1 VSRPAVVAAAPK
13 TAAIAPPD
21 NVRRAILYMVY
32 SAALIPLLN
41 ASAKYLTAN
50 YSVVEIAWARYAG
63 HFFYMLIVFAP
74 RRGPR
79 LLVSSRPV
87 LQLVRSSLL
96 FLSTA
101 IYVSALGYIPLATA
115 AAIGF
120 MSPFIVTAL
129 APFVLGEKVG
139 LRRWVSVALGFAG
152 AMVVIR
158 PGAGAVSAAALL
170 VLGSATSSALYQ
182 LMTRKLAAH
191 DPAETSITYIAMAGF
206 LLASVALP
214 FTWKT
219 PETALDLL
227 LFVGLGIFGGF
238 GHYFMVRAYE
248 LAPAPLIAPF
258 NYAQLIGSVIL
269 GVAVFGQFPDLWTWV
284 GSAII
289 VGTGIYLLLRE
300 GRRRKPA

>member
-1 VSRPAVVAAAPK
+1 
-13 TAAIAPPD
+13 
-21 NVRRAILYMVY
+21 
-32 SAALIPLLN
+32 
-41 ASAKYLTAN
+41 
-50 YSVVEIAWARYAG
+50 
-63 HFFYMLIVFAP
+63 
-74 RRGPR
+74 
-79 LLVSSRPV
+79 
-87 LQLVRSSLL
+87 
-96 FLSTA
+96 
-101 IYVSALGYIPLATA
+101 
-115 AAIGF
+115 
-120 MSPFIVTAL
+120 
-129 APFVLGEKVG
+129 
-139 LRRWVSVALGFAG
+139 
-152 AMVVIR
+152 
-158 PGAGAVSAAALL
+158 
-170 VLGSATSSALYQ
+170 
-182 LMTRKLAAH
+182 MTRKLAAH

>member
-1 VSRPAVVAAAPK
+1 MMYA
-13 TAAIAPPD
+13 
-21 NVRRAILYMVY
+21 
-32 SAALIPLLN
+32 AALIPLLN

-63 HFFYMLIVFAP
+63 HFFYMLAVFAP

-79 LLVSSRPV
+79 LLVTSRPV

-96 FLSTA
+96 FASTA
-101 IYVSALGYIPLATA
+101 IYFSALGYIPLVTA
-115 AAIGF
+115 AAISF

-129 APFVLGEKVG
+129 APLVLGEKVG

-158 PGAGAVSAAALL
+158 PGTSAVNAAALL
-170 VLGSATSSALYQ
+170 VFASATSSALYQ
-182 LMTRKLAAH
+182 LLTRKLAAH
-191 DPAETSITYIAMAGF
+191 DPAETSITYIALAGF

-219 PETALDLL
+219 PETLLDFSLFIAL
-227 LFVGLGIFGGF
+227 GLFGGF

-258 NYAQLIGSVIL
+258 NYAQLIGSLIL
-269 GVAVFGQFPDLWTWV
+269 GVAVFGQFPDLWTCV
-284 GSAII
+284 GAAMI

>member
-1 VSRPAVVAAAPK
+1 
-13 TAAIAPPD
+13 
-21 NVRRAILYMVY
+21 
-32 SAALIPLLN
+32 
-41 ASAKYLTAN
+41 
-50 YSVVEIAWARYAG
+50 
-63 HFFYMLIVFAP
+63 MLVVFAP
-74 RRGPR
+74 RRGAR
-79 LLVSSRPV
+79 LLVTSRPV

-96 FLSTA
+96 FLSTT

-129 APFVLGEKVG
+129 APFMLGEKVG

-158 PGAGAVSAAALL
+158 PGAGAVSTAALL
-170 VLGSATSSALYQ
+170 VLGSATCSALYQ

-227 LFVGLGIFGGF
+227 LFVALGLFGGF

-258 NYAQLIGSVIL
+258 NYAQLICTVIL
-269 GVAVFGQFPDLWTWV
+269 GVAVFGQFPDLWTCV

-289 VGTGIYLLLRE
+289 VATGIYLLLRE
-300 GRRRKPA
+300 GRRRNPT